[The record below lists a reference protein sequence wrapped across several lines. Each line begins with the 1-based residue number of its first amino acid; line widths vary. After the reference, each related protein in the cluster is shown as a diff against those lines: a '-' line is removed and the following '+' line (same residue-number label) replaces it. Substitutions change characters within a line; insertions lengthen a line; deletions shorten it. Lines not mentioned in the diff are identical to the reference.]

1 MDGGTVEER
10 LIRNEKKKLASELKG
25 SFSKAMMLLYAPR
38 GSKVK
43 GKPSPV

>member
-10 LIRNEKKKLASELKG
+10 LIRMRRKTGLRGEG
-25 SFSKAMMLLYAPR
+25 SFSKAMMPLPS